1 MARMPRR
8 FAGRSG
14 QIVLGFL
21 SVALAPFLG
30 LIRAVGAVG
39 RDPQTQGLLAGACML
54 LLSGM
59 LLFHWIE
66 GWRMFDALYF
76 TLVTL
81 ATVGYG
87 DFHPRTDAGK
97 ALTIVYIVGGISI
110 LLGLLDA
117 IAGQRIG
124 IAQRR
129 RARFRS
135 SHAVEDP
142 GGPDDVAPPPG

>member
-1 MARMPRR
+1 MARMSRLI
-8 FAGRSG
+8 AGRSG
-14 QIVLGFL
+14 PIVLGFL
-21 SVALAPFLG
+21 SVALAPFVGLG
-30 LIRAVGAVG
+30 RAVAAVG
-39 RDPQTQGLLAGACML
+39 RDPQTRGLLAGAGML

-59 LLFHWIE
+59 FLFHWIE
-66 GWRMFDALYF
+66 GWRLFDALYF

-97 ALTIVYIVGGISI
+97 ALTIVYIVGGIGI

-124 IAQRR
+124 VVQRR
-129 RARFRS
+129 RARVRS
-135 SHAVEDP
+135 SHTVEDT
-142 GGPDDVAPPPG
+142 GSRDDVGPSAE

>member
-1 MARMPRR
+1 VL
-8 FAGRSG
+8 AG
-14 QIVLGFL
+14 L
-21 SVALAPFLG
+21 SLALAPFLG
-30 LIRAVGAVG
+30 LGRAVAAVG
-39 RDPQTQGLLAGACML
+39 RDPQTRALLAGAVL
-54 LLSGM
+54 LLVSGM

-66 GWRMFDALYF
+66 GWRLFDALYF

-110 LLGLLDA
+110 ILGLLDA

-124 IAQRR
+124 IGQRR
-129 RARFRS
+129 RARMRP
-135 SHAVEDP
+135 ADP
-142 GGPDDVAPPPG
+142 VDGPGPDKAESPE

>member
-1 MARMPRR
+1 MRRR
-8 FAGRSG
+8 FAARSG
-14 QIVLGFL
+14 PIVLGIL
-21 SVALAPFLG
+21 SVALAPFVG
-30 LIRAVGAVG
+30 LVRAVAAVG
-39 RDPQTQGLLAGACML
+39 RDPQTRGLLAGAALL

-66 GWRMFDALYF
+66 GWRLFDALYF

-135 SHAVEDP
+135 SHGVHDTDSRDDI
-142 GGPDDVAPPPG
+142 GPSAG